1 MTLGQRSLLV
11 IPNLSDQGQA
21 ASQRGWARMEEA
33 PPASCPGGWSALRVA
48 EVSIWTVPG
57 GDKIDSQLIL
67 ILLRPIHWQLILVL
81 LRLIRAG
88 RLCFCRRL
96 LLRPCPV
103 PGQKARGCGVQAGG
117 GST

>member
-1 MTLGQRSLLV
+1 MTLGLRSLLV

-33 PPASCPGGWSALRVA
+33 HPASCPGGWSALRVA

-57 GDKIDSQLIL
+57 GDKIDS
-67 ILLRPIHWQLILVL
+67 QLILVL

-103 PGQKARGCGVQAGG
+103 PGQKARGCGVQAGD

>member
-1 MTLGQRSLLV
+1 MTFQQCTGVCDPWAKVTPSY
-11 IPNLSDQGQA
+11 PNLSDQGQA

-33 PPASCPGGWSALRVA
+33 HPASCPGGWSALRVA

-57 GDKIDSQLIL
+57 GDKIDS
-67 ILLRPIHWQLILVL
+67 QLILVL

-103 PGQKARGCGVQAGG
+103 PGQKARGCGVQAGD

>member
-1 MTLGQRSLLV
+1 MTLGLRSLLV

-81 LRLIRAG
+81 LRLIRAR

-103 PGQKARGCGVQAGG
+103 PG
-117 GST
+117 